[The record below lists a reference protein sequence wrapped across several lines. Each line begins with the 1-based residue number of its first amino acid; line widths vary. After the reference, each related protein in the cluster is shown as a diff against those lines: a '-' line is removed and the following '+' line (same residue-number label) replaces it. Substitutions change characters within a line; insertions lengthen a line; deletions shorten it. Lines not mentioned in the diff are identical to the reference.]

1 MSYLIKGEFLKE
13 ARDFFTALPE
23 IAQQS
28 ASLAMNQ
35 VTEREGLAKMRRD
48 MESQIAFPNGYLD
61 SPDRLAVRQPAT
73 PNRLELIVSARDRP
87 TSLARFAPGQSPE
100 NTRRGGVTVSVKKG
114 RTKTLKKAF
123 LVRLRNGNI
132 GLATRDKSL
141 VDRAYKPVML
151 DRGVYLLYGPSV
163 DQVFKAVGEDA
174 LPWLGGKI
182 SNEFFRQFA
191 RLSRGR
197 HG

>member
-1 MSYLIKGEFLKE
+1 MSYLIKGDFLRE
-13 ARDFFTALPE
+13 AREYFEAVPLV
-23 IAQQS
+23 AAKA

-35 VTEREGLAKMRRD
+35 VSERDGLAHMRRD
-48 MESQIAFPNGYLD
+48 METQVNFPKGYLD
-61 SPDRLAVRQPAT
+61 TDDRLAVRRPST
-73 PNRLELIVSARDRP
+73 PNNLEVVISARDRP
-87 TSLARFAPGQSPE
+87 TSLARFVAGQTPE
-100 NTRRGGVTVSVKKG
+100 STRRGGVTVSVKKG
-114 RTKTLKKAF
+114 GSKRLKKAF

-163 DQVFKAVGEDA
+163 DQVFKAVAEDS
-174 LPWLGGKI
+174 LPWLGGRI

-191 RLSRGR
+191 RLTRG
-197 HG
+197 

>member
-1 MSYLIKGEFLKE
+1 MSYLIKGDFLRE
-13 ARDFFTALPE
+13 AREYFEAVPL
-23 IAQQS
+23 IAAKA

-35 VTEREGLAKMRRD
+35 VSERDGLAHMRRD
-48 MESQIAFPNGYLD
+48 METQVNFPKGYLD
-61 SPDRLAVRQPAT
+61 TDDRLAVRRPST
-73 PNRLELIVSARDRP
+73 PNNLEVVISARDRP
-87 TSLARFAPGQSPE
+87 TSLARFVAGQTPE
-100 NTRRGGVTVSVKKG
+100 STRRGGVTVSVKKG
-114 RTKTLKKAF
+114 SSKRLKKAF

-163 DQVFKAVGEDA
+163 DQVFKAVAEDS
-174 LPWLGGKI
+174 LPWLGGRI

-191 RLSRGR
+191 RLTRG
-197 HG
+197 